1 MMGHL
6 ARHLPYDGTSIEAYR
21 TKAEIDCML
30 HEFRMV
36 DNETNMETAKI
47 TAIRWTDVPP
57 DMPMLEF
64 MLQYVSPEGVKKGVA
79 IRLQPPLF
87 YKRVRRGGQII
98 NEPQPNQSMR
108 ILYWYLKSKLEA
120 ILYGMNDATKEF
132 LSEVLLSLPDGQQ
145 RTVGD
150 QIIDQIRESKIPSL
164 PAPREV
170 PQ

>member
-1 MMGHL
+1 MGHL
-6 ARHLPYDGTSIEAYR
+6 ARNLPYDGTSIEAYR
-21 TKAEIDCML
+21 TKAEIDGML

-36 DNETNMETAKI
+36 DRDTGQEMAKI

-79 IRLQPPLF
+79 VRLQPPLF
-87 YKRVRRGGQII
+87 YKRVRRGGQIV

-120 ILYGMNDATKEF
+120 VLFGLNDATKEF
-132 LSEVLLSLPDGQQ
+132 LSEVLISLPGGQQ
-145 RTVGD
+145 TTVGEH
-150 QIIDQIRESKIPSL
+150 IIDQVKDSKIPSL

-170 PQ
+170 QQ